1 MYGLQNGLAVIG
13 AKDTVEIPVPRND
26 DWIKKIWAKFRR
38 HHTDVQPQNK
48 QITDSTELPQQI
60 NELDSKI
67 AEMKK

>member
-26 DWIKKIWAKFRR
+26 DWIKKIWAKLCR
-38 HHTDVQPQNK
+38 HQPDVQRKNK